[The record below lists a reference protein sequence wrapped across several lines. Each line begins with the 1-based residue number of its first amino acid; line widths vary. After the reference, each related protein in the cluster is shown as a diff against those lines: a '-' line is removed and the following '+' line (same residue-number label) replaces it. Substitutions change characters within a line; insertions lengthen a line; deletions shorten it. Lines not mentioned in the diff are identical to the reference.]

1 MKMKKILIIILVLFI
16 GMYMFYY
23 MNKKEDNNIINN
35 FEEDRYV
42 FISYIDYSYLKG
54 KDENILK
61 EEINKMVLNIK
72 ENNFNGIILQVR
84 AFSDAIYYSK
94 IFSPSLHIVNNE
106 NDKLKL
112 DMLDYFIKLSHENNI
127 KLIAWINPYRIRSNN
142 DISSISGNNIVNKY
156 LNTSSV
162 EIKNGIYFN
171 PAKDEVLDLIIK
183 GVLEIVKNYDV
194 DGILYDDYFYPSK
207 TCDLNDYKLYKIN
220 GGLKSLEDFRRDNIN
235 KLIRKTYEKIKE
247 VNSDVLFGISPSG
260 NMNNNYNA
268 EYLDINYLIE
278 NKIVDFIMPQ
288 IYYGFNNTSLPF
300 TSTVNSWSN
309 LVKDTNIKFYVA
321 LALYKS
327 GLEDKYAKTGIN
339 EWINNN
345 DIISKQIIVSRNTY
359 NYEGFSIFRY
369 DYLFNSKKDN
379 KQLLDE
385 VFYVKK
391 LLKINFKS
399 FYL

>member
-1 MKMKKILIIILVLFI
+1 
-16 GMYMFYY
+16 MFYY

-94 IFSPSLHIVNNE
+94 IFSPSLYIVNNE

-288 IYYGFNNTSLPF
+288 IYYGFDNTNLPF
-300 TSTVNSWSN
+300 VNTVNSWSN

-391 LLKINFKS
+391 LLKNKF
-399 FYL
+399 

>member
-1 MKMKKILIIILVLFI
+1 MKKILIIILVLFI

-42 FISYIDYSYLKG
+42 FIAYIDYSYLKG

-106 NDKLKL
+106 DDKLNL
-112 DMLDYFIKLSHENNI
+112 DLLDYFIKKSHENNI

-207 TCDLNDYKLYKIN
+207 TCDLKDYELYKTQ
-220 GGLKSLEDFRRDNIN
+220 GGTNSLEDFRRDNIN

-288 IYYGFNNTSLPF
+288 IYYGFDNTNLPF
-300 TSTVNSWSN
+300 VNTVNSWSN

-391 LLKINFKS
+391 LLKNKF
-399 FYL
+399 

>member
-1 MKMKKILIIILVLFI
+1 MKKILIIILVLFI

-54 KDENILK
+54 KDEKVLK

-94 IFSPSLHIVNNE
+94 IFSPSLYIVNNE

-142 DISSISGNNIVNKY
+142 DISSISDNNIVNKY

-207 TCDLNDYKLYKIN
+207 TCDLNDYKLYKLN

-288 IYYGFNNTSLPF
+288 IYYGFDNTNLPF
-300 TSTVNSWSN
+300 VNTVNSWSN

-391 LLKINFKS
+391 LLKNKF
-399 FYL
+399 

>member
-1 MKMKKILIIILVLFI
+1 MKKILIIILVLFI

-84 AFSDAIYYSK
+84 AFSDVIYYSK

-207 TCDLNDYKLYKIN
+207 TCDLKDYELYKTQ
-220 GGLKSLEDFRRDNIN
+220 GGTNSLEDFRRDNIN

-288 IYYGFNNTSLPF
+288 IYYGFDNTNLPF
-300 TSTVNSWSN
+300 VNTVNSWSN

-369 DYLFNSKKDN
+369 DCLFNSKKDN

-391 LLKINFKS
+391 LLKNKF
-399 FYL
+399 

>member
-1 MKMKKILIIILVLFI
+1 MKKILIIILVLFI

-94 IFSPSLHIVNNE
+94 IFSPSLYIVNNE

-207 TCDLNDYKLYKIN
+207 TCDLKDYELYKTQ
-220 GGLKSLEDFRRDNIN
+220 GGTNSLEDFRRDNIN

-288 IYYGFNNTSLPF
+288 IYYGFDNTNLPF
-300 TSTVNSWSN
+300 VNTVNSWSN

-391 LLKINFKS
+391 LLKNKF
-399 FYL
+399 

>member
-1 MKMKKILIIILVLFI
+1 MKKILIIILVLFI

-106 NDKLKL
+106 DDKLNL
-112 DMLDYFIKLSHENNI
+112 DLLDYFIKKSHENNI

-207 TCDLNDYKLYKIN
+207 TCDLKDYELYKTQ
-220 GGLKSLEDFRRDNIN
+220 GGTNSLEDFRRDNIN
-235 KLIRKTYEKIKE
+235 KLITKTYEKIKE

-288 IYYGFNNTSLPF
+288 IYYGFDNTNLPF
-300 TSTVNSWSN
+300 VNTVNSWSN

-391 LLKINFKS
+391 LLKNKF
-399 FYL
+399 

>member
-1 MKMKKILIIILVLFI
+1 MKKILIIILVLFI

-171 PAKDEVLDLIIK
+171 PANDEVLDLIIK

-207 TCDLNDYKLYKIN
+207 TCDLNDYKLYKLN

-288 IYYGFNNTSLPF
+288 IYYGFDNTNLPF
-300 TSTVNSWSN
+300 VNTVNSWSN

-391 LLKINFKS
+391 LLKNKF
-399 FYL
+399 

>member
-1 MKMKKILIIILVLFI
+1 MKKILIIILVLFI

-207 TCDLNDYKLYKIN
+207 TCDLKDYELYKTQ
-220 GGLKSLEDFRRDNIN
+220 GGTNSLEDFRRDNIN

-288 IYYGFNNTSLPF
+288 IYYGFDNTNLPF
-300 TSTVNSWSN
+300 VNTVNSWSN

-321 LALYKS
+321 LALYKA

-391 LLKINFKS
+391 LLKNKF
-399 FYL
+399 

>member
-1 MKMKKILIIILVLFI
+1 MKKILIIILVLFI

-106 NDKLKL
+106 DDKLKL

-142 DISSISGNNIVNKY
+142 DISSISDNNIVNKY

-260 NMNNNYNA
+260 NMNNNYNV

-288 IYYGFNNTSLPF
+288 IYYGFDNTNLPF
-300 TSTVNSWSN
+300 VNTVNSWSN

-391 LLKINFKS
+391 LLKNKF
-399 FYL
+399 

>member
-1 MKMKKILIIILVLFI
+1 MKKILIIILVLFI

-54 KDENILK
+54 KDEKILK

-94 IFSPSLHIVNNE
+94 IFSPSLYIVNNE

-142 DISSISGNNIVNKY
+142 DISSISDNNIVNKY

-207 TCDLNDYKLYKIN
+207 TCDLKDYELYKTQ
-220 GGLKSLEDFRRDNIN
+220 GGTNSLEDFRRDNIN

-288 IYYGFNNTSLPF
+288 IYYGFDNTNLPF
-300 TSTVNSWSN
+300 VNTVNSWSN

-391 LLKINFKS
+391 LLKNKF
-399 FYL
+399 

>member
-1 MKMKKILIIILVLFI
+1 MKKILIIILVLFI

-42 FISYIDYSYLKG
+42 FIAYIDYSYLKG

-94 IFSPSLHIVNNE
+94 IFSPSLYIVNNE

-183 GVLEIVKNYDV
+183 GVVEIVKNYDV

-288 IYYGFNNTSLPF
+288 IYYGFDNTNLPF
-300 TSTVNSWSN
+300 VNTVNSWSN

-391 LLKINFKS
+391 LLKNKF
-399 FYL
+399 

>member
-1 MKMKKILIIILVLFI
+1 MKKILIIILVLFI

-23 MNKKEDNNIINN
+23 MKKKEDNNIINN

-247 VNSDVLFGISPSG
+247 VKSDVLFGISPSG

-288 IYYGFNNTSLPF
+288 IYYGFDNTNLPF
-300 TSTVNSWSN
+300 VNTVNSWSN

-391 LLKINFKS
+391 LLKNKF
-399 FYL
+399 

>member
-1 MKMKKILIIILVLFI
+1 MKKILIIILVLFI

-156 LNTSSV
+156 LNTSNV

-288 IYYGFNNTSLPF
+288 IYYGFDNTNLPF
-300 TSTVNSWSN
+300 VNTVNSWSN

-391 LLKINFKS
+391 LLKNKF
-399 FYL
+399 

>member
-1 MKMKKILIIILVLFI
+1 MKKILIIILVLFI

-162 EIKNGIYFN
+162 EVKNGIYFN

-207 TCDLNDYKLYKIN
+207 TCDLNDYKLYKLN

-288 IYYGFNNTSLPF
+288 IYYGLDNTNLPF
-300 TSTVNSWSN
+300 VNTVNSWSN

-391 LLKINFKS
+391 LLKNKF
-399 FYL
+399 

>member
-1 MKMKKILIIILVLFI
+1 MKKILIIILVLFI

-94 IFSPSLHIVNNE
+94 IFSPSLYIVNNE

-171 PAKDEVLDLIIK
+171 PANDEVLDLIIK

-207 TCDLNDYKLYKIN
+207 TCDLNDYKLYKLN

-288 IYYGFNNTSLPF
+288 IYYGFDNTNLPF
-300 TSTVNSWSN
+300 VNTVNSWSN

-391 LLKINFKS
+391 LLKNKF
-399 FYL
+399 

>member
-1 MKMKKILIIILVLFI
+1 MKKILIIILVLFI

-94 IFSPSLHIVNNE
+94 IFSPSLYIVNNE

-142 DISSISGNNIVNKY
+142 DISSISDNNIVNKY

-207 TCDLNDYKLYKIN
+207 TCDLKDYELYKTQ
-220 GGLKSLEDFRRDNIN
+220 GGTNSLEDFRRDNIN

-288 IYYGFNNTSLPF
+288 IYYGFDNTNLPF
-300 TSTVNSWSN
+300 VDTVNSWSN

-391 LLKINFKS
+391 LLKNKF
-399 FYL
+399 

>member
-1 MKMKKILIIILVLFI
+1 MKKILIIILVLFI

-106 NDKLKL
+106 DDKLNL
-112 DMLDYFIKLSHENNI
+112 DLLDYFIKKSHENNI

-207 TCDLNDYKLYKIN
+207 TCDLKDYELYKTQ
-220 GGLKSLEDFRRDNIN
+220 GGTNSLEDFRRDNIN
-235 KLIRKTYEKIKE
+235 KLIRKTYENIKE

-288 IYYGFNNTSLPF
+288 IYYGFDNTNLPF
-300 TSTVNSWSN
+300 VNTVNSWSN

-391 LLKINFKS
+391 LLKNKF
-399 FYL
+399 

>member
-1 MKMKKILIIILVLFI
+1 MKKILIIILVLFI

-106 NDKLKL
+106 DDKLNL
-112 DMLDYFIKLSHENNI
+112 DLLDYFIKKSHENNI

-142 DISSISGNNIVNKY
+142 DISSISDNNIVNKY

-207 TCDLNDYKLYKIN
+207 TCDLNDYKLYKLN

-288 IYYGFNNTSLPF
+288 IYYGFDNTNLPF
-300 TSTVNSWSN
+300 VNTVNSWSN

-391 LLKINFKS
+391 LLKNKF
-399 FYL
+399 

>member
-1 MKMKKILIIILVLFI
+1 MKKILIIILVLFI

-84 AFSDAIYYSK
+84 AFSDAIYNSK
-94 IFSPSLHIVNNE
+94 IYSPSLKIVNNE
-106 NDKLKL
+106 DDKLNL
-112 DMLDYFIKLSHENNI
+112 DLLDYFIKKSHENNI

-260 NMNNNYNA
+260 NMNNNYNT

-288 IYYGFNNTSLPF
+288 IYYGFDNTNLPF
-300 TSTVNSWSN
+300 VNTVNSWSN

-391 LLKINFKS
+391 LLKNKF
-399 FYL
+399 

>member
-1 MKMKKILIIILVLFI
+1 MKKILIIILVLFI

-106 NDKLKL
+106 DDKLNL
-112 DMLDYFIKLSHENNI
+112 DLLDYFIKKSHENNI

-162 EIKNGIYFN
+162 EVKNGIYFN

-207 TCDLNDYKLYKIN
+207 TCDLNDYKLYKLN
-220 GGLKSLEDFRRDNIN
+220 GGLNSLEDFRRDNIN

-288 IYYGFNNTSLPF
+288 IYYGFDNTNLPF
-300 TSTVNSWSN
+300 VNTVNSWSN

-391 LLKINFKS
+391 LLKNKF
-399 FYL
+399 

>member
-1 MKMKKILIIILVLFI
+1 MKKILIIILVLFI

-84 AFSDAIYYSK
+84 AFSDVIYYSK
-94 IFSPSLHIVNNE
+94 IFSPSLYIVNNE

-207 TCDLNDYKLYKIN
+207 TCDLNDYKLYKLN
-220 GGLKSLEDFRRDNIN
+220 GGLNSLEDFRRDNIN

-288 IYYGFNNTSLPF
+288 IYYGFDNTNLPF
-300 TSTVNSWSN
+300 VNTVNSWSN

-391 LLKINFKS
+391 LLKNKF
-399 FYL
+399 

>member
-1 MKMKKILIIILVLFI
+1 MKKILIIILVLFI

-142 DISSISGNNIVNKY
+142 DISSISGNNIINKY

-207 TCDLNDYKLYKIN
+207 TCDLNDYKLYKLN

-288 IYYGFNNTSLPF
+288 IYYGFDNTNLPF
-300 TSTVNSWSN
+300 VNTVNSWSN

-391 LLKINFKS
+391 LLKNKF
-399 FYL
+399 

>member
-1 MKMKKILIIILVLFI
+1 MKKILIIILVLFI

-84 AFSDAIYYSK
+84 AFSDVIYYSK
-94 IFSPSLHIVNNE
+94 IFSPSLYIVNNE

-142 DISSISGNNIVNKY
+142 DISSISDNNIVNKY

-207 TCDLNDYKLYKIN
+207 TCDLKDYELYKTQ
-220 GGLKSLEDFRRDNIN
+220 GGTNSLEDFRRDNIN

-288 IYYGFNNTSLPF
+288 IYYGFDNTNLPF
-300 TSTVNSWSN
+300 VNTVNSWSN

-391 LLKINFKS
+391 LLKNKF
-399 FYL
+399 

>member
-1 MKMKKILIIILVLFI
+1 
-16 GMYMFYY
+16 MFYY

-94 IFSPSLHIVNNE
+94 IFSPSLYIVNNE

-207 TCDLNDYKLYKIN
+207 TCDLKDYELYKTQ
-220 GGLKSLEDFRRDNIN
+220 GGTNSLEDFRRDNIN

-288 IYYGFNNTSLPF
+288 IYYGFDNTNLPF
-300 TSTVNSWSN
+300 VNTVNSWSN

-391 LLKINFKS
+391 LLKNKF
-399 FYL
+399 

>member
-1 MKMKKILIIILVLFI
+1 MKKILIIILVLFI

-94 IFSPSLHIVNNE
+94 IFSPSLYIVNNE

-207 TCDLNDYKLYKIN
+207 TCDLNDYKLYKLN

-288 IYYGFNNTSLPF
+288 IYYGFDNTNLPF
-300 TSTVNSWSN
+300 VNTVNSWSN

-391 LLKINFKS
+391 LLKNKF
-399 FYL
+399 

>member
-1 MKMKKILIIILVLFI
+1 MKKILIIILVLFI

-142 DISSISGNNIVNKY
+142 DISSISGNNIINKY

-171 PAKDEVLDLIIK
+171 PAKDEVLDLIIN

-207 TCDLNDYKLYKIN
+207 TCDLKDYELYKTQ
-220 GGLKSLEDFRRDNIN
+220 GGTKSLEDFRRDNIN
-235 KLIRKTYEKIKE
+235 KLITKTYEKIKE

-288 IYYGFNNTSLPF
+288 IYYGFDNTNLPF
-300 TSTVNSWSN
+300 VNTVNSWSN

-385 VFYVKK
+385 VFYVKE
-391 LLKINFKS
+391 LLKNKF
-399 FYL
+399 

>member
-1 MKMKKILIIILVLFI
+1 MKKILIIILVLFI

-94 IFSPSLHIVNNE
+94 IFSPSLYIVNNE

-288 IYYGFNNTSLPF
+288 IYYGFDNSNLPF
-300 TSTVNSWSN
+300 VNTVNSWSN

-321 LALYKS
+321 LALYKA

-391 LLKINFKS
+391 LLKNKF
-399 FYL
+399 

>member
-1 MKMKKILIIILVLFI
+1 MKKILIIILVLFI

-23 MNKKEDNNIINN
+23 MKKKEDNNIINK

-288 IYYGFNNTSLPF
+288 IYYGFDNTNLPF
-300 TSTVNSWSN
+300 VNTVNSWSN

-327 GLEDKYAKTGIN
+327 GLEDKYAKVGIN

-391 LLKINFKS
+391 LLKNKF
-399 FYL
+399 

>member
-1 MKMKKILIIILVLFI
+1 MKKILIIILVLFI

-94 IFSPSLHIVNNE
+94 IFSPSLYIVNNE

-207 TCDLNDYKLYKIN
+207 TCDLKDYELYKTQ
-220 GGLKSLEDFRRDNIN
+220 GGTNSLEDFRRVNIN

-288 IYYGFNNTSLPF
+288 IYYGFDNTNLPF
-300 TSTVNSWSN
+300 VNTVNSWSN

-391 LLKINFKS
+391 LLKNKF
-399 FYL
+399 

>member
-1 MKMKKILIIILVLFI
+1 MKKILIIILVLFI

-142 DISSISGNNIVNKY
+142 DISSISGNNIINKY

-207 TCDLNDYKLYKIN
+207 TCDLNDYKLYKLN

-278 NKIVDFIMPQ
+278 NKIADFIMPQ
-288 IYYGFNNTSLPF
+288 IYYGFDNTNLPF
-300 TSTVNSWSN
+300 VNTVNSWSN

-391 LLKINFKS
+391 LLKNKF
-399 FYL
+399 

>member
-1 MKMKKILIIILVLFI
+1 MKKILIIILVLFI

-94 IFSPSLHIVNNE
+94 IFSPSLYIVNNE

-142 DISSISGNNIVNKY
+142 DISSISDNNIVNKY

-162 EIKNGIYFN
+162 EVKNGIYFN

-207 TCDLNDYKLYKIN
+207 TCDLNDYKLYKLN

-288 IYYGFNNTSLPF
+288 IYYGFDNTNLPF
-300 TSTVNSWSN
+300 VNTVNSWSN

-391 LLKINFKS
+391 LLKNKF
-399 FYL
+399 

>member
-1 MKMKKILIIILVLFI
+1 MKKILIIILVLFI

-23 MNKKEDNNIINN
+23 MKKKEDNNIINN

-162 EIKNGIYFN
+162 EIKEGIYFN

-207 TCDLNDYKLYKIN
+207 TCDLNDYKLYKLN
-220 GGLKSLEDFRRDNIN
+220 GGLNSLEDFRRDNIN

-288 IYYGFNNTSLPF
+288 IYYGFDNTNLPF
-300 TSTVNSWSN
+300 VNTVNSWSN

-391 LLKINFKS
+391 LLKNKF
-399 FYL
+399 

>member
-1 MKMKKILIIILVLFI
+1 MKKILIIILVLFI

-162 EIKNGIYFN
+162 EVKNGIYFN

-207 TCDLNDYKLYKIN
+207 TCDLNDYKLYKLN

-288 IYYGFNNTSLPF
+288 IYYGFDNTNLPF
-300 TSTVNSWSN
+300 VNTVNSWSN

-327 GLEDKYAKTGIN
+327 GLEDKYAKVGIN

-391 LLKINFKS
+391 LLKNKF
-399 FYL
+399 

>member
-1 MKMKKILIIILVLFI
+1 MKKILIIILVLFI

-162 EIKNGIYFN
+162 EVKNGIYFN

-207 TCDLNDYKLYKIN
+207 TCDLNDYKLYKLN

-288 IYYGFNNTSLPF
+288 IYYGFDNSNLPF
-300 TSTVNSWSN
+300 VNTVNSWSN

-321 LALYKS
+321 LALYKA

-391 LLKINFKS
+391 LLKNKF
-399 FYL
+399 